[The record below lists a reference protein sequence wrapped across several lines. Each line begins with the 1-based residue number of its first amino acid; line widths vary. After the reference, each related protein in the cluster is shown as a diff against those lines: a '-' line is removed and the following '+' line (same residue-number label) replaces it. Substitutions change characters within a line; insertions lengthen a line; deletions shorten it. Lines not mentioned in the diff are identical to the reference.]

1 MFPKV
6 LLIHANGLRRIIGEY
21 NPEEHEIPALVEFD
35 PSACVAGPKCRSAGL
50 MSVDKKVIKYREI
63 VP

>member
-6 LLIHANGLRRIIGEY
+6 LLVHACGLRRIIGEY
-21 NPEEHEIPALVEFD
+21 DPKEHEIPALVEFD
-35 PSACVAGPKCRSAGL
+35 PSACQAGPKCLRAGL

-63 VP
+63 V